1 MSLNRI
7 ALALVPILLA
17 LAGQLACGSEPTSAP
32 PVAAP
37 QTAAGLQSTPVLSAA
52 GQAQEISVPGPTLA
66 TAENTREGRLETREP
81 GPSMVTT
88 TPDRPETTSPSEP
101 PALTESAPTP
111 DPTQA
116 VAPSP
121 TVVRV
126 SRSTRTRETA
136 PEATSEDLTALVNGN
151 SEFAFDLYRTLDD
164 TDGNLFFSPYTIS
177 LALAMAYAGA
187 GSDTERQMANTL
199 QFTLPE
205 DRLHSAFNA
214 LDLVAQLL

>member
-1 MSLNRI
+1 M
-7 ALALVPILLA
+7 AY
-17 LAGQLACGSEPTSAP
+17 
-32 PVAAP
+32 
-37 QTAAGLQSTPVLSAA
+37 
-52 GQAQEISVPGPTLA
+52 
-66 TAENTREGRLETREP
+66 
-81 GPSMVTT
+81 
-88 TPDRPETTSPSEP
+88 
-101 PALTESAPTP
+101 
-111 DPTQA
+111 
-116 VAPSP
+116 
-121 TVVRV
+121 
-126 SRSTRTRETA
+126 
-136 PEATSEDLTALVNGN
+136 EDLTALVNGN